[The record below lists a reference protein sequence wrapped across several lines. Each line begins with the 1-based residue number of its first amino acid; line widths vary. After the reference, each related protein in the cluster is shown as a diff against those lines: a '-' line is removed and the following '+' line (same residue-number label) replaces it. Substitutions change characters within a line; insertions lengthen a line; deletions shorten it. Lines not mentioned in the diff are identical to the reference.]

1 MTRDELI
8 EIIKDEVECNCD
20 NGFMTGMGAAADAI
34 LAKLEREQATFNKAN
49 ALGMQINSEAD
60 QYWHE
65 QQGLE

>member
-49 ALGMQINSEAD
+49 AGPLACTLPHSSRD
-60 QYWHE
+60 T
-65 QQGLE
+65 